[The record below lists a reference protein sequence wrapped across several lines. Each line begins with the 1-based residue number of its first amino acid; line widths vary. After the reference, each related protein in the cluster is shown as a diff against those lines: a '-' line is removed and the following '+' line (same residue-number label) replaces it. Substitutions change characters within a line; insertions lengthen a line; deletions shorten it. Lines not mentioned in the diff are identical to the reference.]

1 MKKILILSIIFFLLV
16 NIYPVLSP
24 YNVAPNQTYEY
35 DVKKAILSIKLCGD
49 SYSGKGFKVNE
60 IKFNQ
65 RSIIQAH
72 VVSLGGDNV
81 LWTLSCGGESESK
94 LADWNLVDES
104 SLSYTILNPIS
115 IIDDFL
121 INPLLANDGLG
132 LIFYPFLGTIRTME
146 FFKALNNKTQFI
158 YSFFITKVDQPKFET
173 YYEENGQ
180 LVIFESLITG
190 KLKQNFTSPTYDIS
204 FSHHY
209 QAVYNI
215 SIGLLQGSRVISEGS
230 GLYMNKSVNYNFE
243 SQIELTDYN
252 LPNLQFSINNF
263 PQKWWLVGISSGIVI
278 IGVSLIII
286 RYRKKK

>member
-1 MKKILILSIIFFLLV
+1 LKKILILPIIFFLLV

-24 YNVAPNQTYEY
+24 YNIATNQTYEY
-35 DVKKAILSIKLCGD
+35 DMKKAKVSLKLDGD

-65 RSIIQAH
+65 RSIIQAQ

-81 LWTLSCGGESESK
+81 LWTLSCGDESESK

-104 SLSYTILNPIS
+104 SLSYNILNPIS
-115 IIDDFL
+115 IIEDFL

-146 FFKALNNKTQFI
+146 FFKTLNNKTQVI
-158 YSFFITKVDQPKFET
+158 YTFFITKIDQPKFET

-180 LVIFESLITG
+180 LVIFESLISG
-190 KLKQNFTSPTYDIS
+190 KLKQNLTSPKYDIS

-215 SIGLLQGSRVISEGS
+215 SIGLLHGSRFISEGS
-230 GLYMNKSVNYNFE
+230 GLYMNKSVNYSFE
-243 SQIELTDYN
+243 SQLELKDYN

-263 PQKWWLVGISSGIVI
+263 PQKWWLVGISGAMII
-278 IGVSLIII
+278 IGVSFIII
-286 RYRKKK
+286 HYRKKK